1 MLYNNLHIAER
12 TDFKMDLQTVMQLD
26 AAYYMNTFGKRT
38 PVCFTKGEGIYLY
51 DTEGK
56 QYADFLAGIAVNAL
70 GHTHPVLTAALH
82 KQVDSLLHTSSLYYI
97 ENQAR
102 LAEQIVKHS
111 AAEKVFFANSG
122 AEANE
127 GAIKLAKMYFYKKGN
142 PEKSEIITL
151 ESSFHGRTLATV
163 AATGQPKYQKPYK
176 PLTPGFSHVPAND
189 FGALAAAVTDKTAA
203 VMLELIQ
210 GESGVHP
217 LETDYVNQVAA
228 LCKEKNILLIIDEI
242 QTGMG
247 RTGALFC
254 YENYGITPDIFTLAK
269 ALGGGVPIGAV
280 CAKADVAAVFEPG
293 DHGTTFGGN
302 PLATAAG
309 LAVFEVMDNEKLVQN
324 SKTVGAYL
332 KEKLLAL
339 KAQYNVIS
347 EVRGMGLMLGV
358 AFAKPVAK
366 AIQTALFEKQY
377 LVGAVGDS
385 ILRLAPPLILT
396 QNQADDFIQTLET
409 ILIVIE

>member
-1 MLYNNLHIAER
+1 
-12 TDFKMDLQTVMQLD
+12 MDLNTVMKLD
-26 AAYYMNTFGKRT
+26 EQYYMNTFGKRT
-38 PVCFTKGEGIYLY
+38 PVCFTKGHGLYLY
-51 DTEGK
+51 DTDGNR
-56 QYADFLAGIAVNAL
+56 YVDFLAGIAVSAL

-82 KQVDSLLHTSSLYYI
+82 KQIDCLLHTSSLYYI

-111 AAEKVFFANSG
+111 AADKVFFANSG

-127 GAIKLAKMYFYKKGN
+127 GAIKLAKMYFYKKN
-142 PEKSEIITL
+142 QPEKNEIITL
-151 ESSFHGRTLATV
+151 TNSFHGRTLACV
-163 AATGQPKYQKPYK
+163 AATGQAKYQKPYR
-176 PLTPGFSHVPAND
+176 PLTPGFTHVPAND
-189 FGALAAAVTDKTAA
+189 FDALATAVTEHTAA
-203 VMLELIQ
+203 IMVELIQ

-217 LETDYVNQVAA
+217 LDADYVAKLAA
-228 LCKEKNILLIIDEI
+228 LCKEKDILLIVDEI

-280 CAKADVAAVFEPG
+280 CAKDEIAAAFEPG

-309 LAVFEVMDNEKLVQN
+309 LAVFEVMDSEHLAENA
-324 SKTVGAYL
+324 KTIGRCL
-332 KEKLLAL
+332 KEALAAL
-339 KAQYNVIS
+339 AAQYPVIE

-358 AFAKPVAK
+358 AFNKPIAK
-366 AIQTALFEKQY
+366 AVQKALFNEKY

-385 ILRLAPPLILT
+385 LLRLAPPLII
-396 QNQADDFIQTLET
+396 NQTEADAFVKALEAALSAVT
-409 ILIVIE
+409 E